1 MKVGDL
7 VYNHSIE
14 MRGVIV
20 EELVTTGLKPSK
32 LHWFVLLLEDG
43 GTERAN
49 NLELEVITDGF
60 FENV

>member
-20 EELVTTGLKPSK
+20 EELMTTGLKPSK

-49 NLELEVITDGF
+49 NLELEVIS
-60 FENV
+60 

>member
-20 EELVTTGLKPSK
+20 EELGMIAKCS
-32 LHWFVLLLEDG
+32 WFVLLLEDG

-49 NLELEVITDGF
+49 NLELEVIS
-60 FENV
+60 

>member
-1 MKVGDL
+1 MKIGDL

-20 EELVTTGLKPSK
+20 EELVTTALKPSK

-49 NLELEVITDGF
+49 NLELEVIN
-60 FENV
+60 ENR

>member
-1 MKVGDL
+1 MKVGDM
-7 VYNHSIE
+7 VYNYSVE
-14 MRGVIV
+14 MKGIIV

-49 NLELEVITDGF
+49 NLELEVIN
-60 FENV
+60 ESR